1 MKKILSKLFGFDPS
15 ADEGFDL
22 PAGEAR
28 RTSQQAARERLKLAL
43 TYDRASI
50 GYNALEQLR
59 DEIID
64 VIAKHLDLDQ
74 EDISIQLDRTTDQ
87 DKLIASIPLRIT
99 TRSHGSRPPAA
110 MKAVPSPAGRRRR
123 R

>member
-1 MKKILSKLFGFDPS
+1 MKKFMSKLFGFDLS
-15 ADEGFDL
+15 EDD
-22 PAGEAR
+22 AR
-28 RTSQQAARERLKLAL
+28 RTSKQAARERLKLAL

-59 DEIID
+59 DEIIQ

-74 EDISIQLDRTTDQ
+74 EDISIQLDRTMDQ
-87 DKLIASIPLRIT
+87 DKLIASIPLRIN
-99 TRSHGSRPPAA
+99 TRSHGSRSPTTMKTMSPP
-110 MKAVPSPAGRRRR
+110 SIRRRR

>member
-1 MKKILSKLFGFDPS
+1 MKKLIRKLFGFGLSDDDAP
-15 ADEGFDL
+15 
-22 PAGEAR
+22 
-28 RTSQQAARERLKLAL
+28 RTSKQAARERLKLAL

-59 DEIID
+59 DEIIA

-74 EDISIQLDRTTDQ
+74 EDITIQLDRTLDQ
-87 DKLIASIPLRIT
+87 DKLIASIPLRIN
-99 TRSHGSRPPAA
+99 TRSHGSRSAA
-110 MKAVPSPAGRRRR
+110 TMKAMPSPAMRRRR

>member
-1 MKKILSKLFGFDPS
+1 MKKFMSKLFGFDLS
-15 ADEGFDL
+15 EDD
-22 PAGEAR
+22 AR
-28 RTSQQAARERLKLAL
+28 RTSKQAARERLKLAL

-59 DEIID
+59 DEIIQ

-74 EDISIQLDRTTDQ
+74 EDISIQLDRTMDQ
-87 DKLIASIPLRIT
+87 DKLIASIPLRIS
-99 TRSHGSRPPAA
+99 TRSHGSRSPTTTKTMSPPS
-110 MKAVPSPAGRRRR
+110 VRRRR

>member
-1 MKKILSKLFGFDPS
+1 MKKFMSKLFGFDLS
-15 ADEGFDL
+15 EDD
-22 PAGEAR
+22 AR
-28 RTSQQAARERLKLAL
+28 HTSKQAARERLKLAL

-59 DEIID
+59 DEIIE

-74 EDISIQLDRTTDQ
+74 EDISIQLDRTMDQ
-87 DKLIASIPLRIT
+87 DKLIASIPLRIN
-99 TRSHGSRPPAA
+99 TRSHGSNSPAP
-110 MKAVPSPAGRRRR
+110 MKTMPSPPVRRRR